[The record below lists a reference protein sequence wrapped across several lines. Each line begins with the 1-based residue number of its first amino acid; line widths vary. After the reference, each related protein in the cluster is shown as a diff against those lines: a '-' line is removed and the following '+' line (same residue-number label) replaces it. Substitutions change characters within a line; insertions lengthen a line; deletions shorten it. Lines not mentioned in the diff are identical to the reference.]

1 MLLTPLSSASTAG
14 QGLLFNHISV
24 DRSTRLYCKPRLS
37 ATGRFDLR
45 TSSAFVVARHTKRPI
60 LSALSETAA
69 DNMPAEADL
78 SFAAALP
85 KEEIGALSFLTVIN
99 ATALCAKQLRSADCH
114 TVCVACRKSPKVMVE
129 E

>member
-14 QGLLFNHISV
+14 RGLLCKHISV

-37 ATGRFDLR
+37 ATGRFDLQ
-45 TSSAFVVARHTKRPI
+45 TSSAFVVARHIKRPT

-85 KEEIGALSFLTVIN
+85 KEEIGALSFLKVFN
-99 ATALCAKQLRSADCH
+99 AAALCAKQLRQADCH
-114 TVCVACRKSPKVMVE
+114 IVCIACRKSPKVTVE